1 MDLMIDLETLATTP
15 DAAILTIGACKFDPN
30 GDDRDKATRN
40 MPSFYRRIDLQSNLD
55 LSRRVDENTLRWWC
69 DQSEDVSHEAFAEDD
84 RHDLKKVMK
93 ELYKFGWGTRRVW
106 SHGSIFDVVI
116 LENVCQSI
124 QQAVP
129 WDFYNIR
136 DTRTIFEL
144 AEPDMPA
151 FGGHHALYD
160 AVKQAIG
167 VQNSYRKL
175 TSS

>member
-136 DTRTIFEL
+136 DTLPVFEL

-151 FGGHHALYD
+151 LSGHHALYD
-160 AVKQAIG
+160 HVKQARG
-167 VQNSYRKL
+167 VHNSYRTL